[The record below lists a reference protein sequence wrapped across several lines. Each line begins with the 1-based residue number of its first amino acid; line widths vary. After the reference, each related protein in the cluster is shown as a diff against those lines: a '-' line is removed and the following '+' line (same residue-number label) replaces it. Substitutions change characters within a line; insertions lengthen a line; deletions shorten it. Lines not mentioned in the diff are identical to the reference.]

1 MKIAVNT
8 RFLLK
13 NKLEGIGRFTAESM
27 KRLVKAHPEVEF
39 LFFFDRP
46 YDESFIFAENVT
58 PVVLFPPAR
67 HPFLFYWWFEF
78 SVTRALR
85 KYKADYFISTDGF
98 LSLRTTVKTLLVI
111 HDIAFK
117 HYPDQVRFW
126 ESKYYNYFM
135 HRFFKKA
142 DRLITVS
149 EYSKSDLVKHYNI
162 NPDKIDIAYNAGD
175 KVFQPLPESEQQS
188 VRNKFSNGCPYF
200 LYVGSVHPRKN
211 IVRLLQAFDQFKSQ
225 NSNDCKLVVVGRMA
239 WQTGRVHETVKTLE
253 FKDEIIFLDYLGGED
268 LANVMAAAY
277 TLVYVSILE
286 GFGIPI
292 LEAMHAEVPVI
303 TSNVSSMPEVAGEA
317 ALLADP
323 FSVPSIAEKLEEIWQ
338 NEPLRQK
345 LIVAG
350 KTQRQKFNWESTA
363 ERLWA
368 SIEKMK

>member
-13 NKLEGIGRFTAESM
+13 NRLEGIGRFTCESM

-46 YDESFIFAENVT
+46 YDESFIFADNVT

-85 KYKADYFISTDGF
+85 KHKADLFVSTDGF
-98 LSLRTTVKTLLVI
+98 LSLRTQVKTLLVI

-117 HYPDQVRFW
+117 HYPEQVGFW
-126 ESKYYNYFM
+126 ERKYYNYFM
-135 HRFFKKA
+135 ARFFEKA
-142 DRLITVS
+142 ERMVTVS
-149 EYSKSDLVKHYNI
+149 EYSKSDLVKHYDI
-162 NPDKIDIAYNAGD
+162 DPSKIDIAFNAGD
-175 KVFQPLPESEQQS
+175 EMFIPISENEQTD
-188 VRNKFSNGCPYF
+188 VRHQFSKGDPYF

-211 IVRLLQAFDQFKSQ
+211 IVRLLKAFNIFKEKTA
-225 NSNDCKLVVVGRMA
+225 NKAKLLVVGRMA
-239 WQTGRVHETVKTLE
+239 WQTGEVHETLQQLSH
-253 FKDEIIFLDYLGGED
+253 KDHIIFLDYLGGND
-268 LANVMAAAY
+268 LARVMAAAHA
-277 TLVYVSILE
+277 LVYVSILE

-303 TSNVSSMPEVAGEA
+303 TSNVSSMPEVAGNA

-323 FSVPSIAEKLEEIWQ
+323 FSVSSIAERLSELWQ
-338 NEPLRQK
+338 NDELRTK
-345 LIVAG
+345 LIEAG
-350 KTQRQKFNWESTA
+350 KLQRQQFSWESTA
-363 ERLWA
+363 EKLWS